1 LGLLLVEEGRCN
13 LFSIYYPVQKGA
25 RMISPQPTTHPHDL
39 MKPDLF
45 SEILLAATGFIV
57 FVPLLLIVVAALSRS
72 ASFR

>member
-1 LGLLLVEEGRCN
+1 
-13 LFSIYYPVQKGA
+13 
-25 RMISPQPTTHPHDL
+25 MISPQSTTHPHDL

>member
-1 LGLLLVEEGRCN
+1 
-13 LFSIYYPVQKGA
+13 
-25 RMISPQPTTHPHDL
+25 MIPPQPTTHPNDL

-57 FVPLLLIVVAALSRS
+57 FVPLLLIVVASLSRS